1 MCGACSKVL
10 PRFQTKPFF
19 SCLLNVLDGFSCS
32 LIYCCYQWSSASS
45 FILTI
50 PAYLLA
56 PPDGKPYSIP
66 WKDLFLL
73 HFSGRRCVDLERLLK
88 RNWKRGRS
96 RDTQSSAF
104 SCYPW
109 LMAYVI
115 MAYEHG
121 SSNMPT
127 NFSYPTSKPSFQW
140 SPKLFTFFCIQMQE
154 DFFIHCSD
162 PAMYRKKT
170 RSG

>member
-19 SCLLNVLDGFSCS
+19 SSLLNVLDGFSCS

-50 PAYLLA
+50 PTYLLA
-56 PPDGKPYSIP
+56 PPDGNPYSIP

-109 LMAYVI
+109 LMSMGAPI
-115 MAYEHG
+115 CPPA
-121 SSNMPT
+121 SPT
-127 NFSYPTSKPSFQW
+127 PHQNLLFNGVQNCSPSFVF
-140 SPKLFTFFCIQMQE
+140 KCKRIFF
-154 DFFIHCSD
+154 HCSD